1 MERIIQL
8 RIDNYSIITY
18 RIKDDV
24 MRNMQILKSII
35 MMINEMDK

>member
-8 RIDNYSIITY
+8 GIDNYSIITY

-24 MRNMQILKSII
+24 MRNMQKYSK
-35 MMINEMDK
+35 INNYDDKRNG